1 MSSCSFQPFKSIS
14 TYPNKSE
21 SNSHLQAELV
31 TAYLNLKYTNEQF
44 KFLFNKKFIDEV
56 LDVLYDEV
64 TTREQKQKKESIDF
78 SDQRFYPYSVDLHR
92 LDEMDELREDSFP
105 EIYEQYSYLELLRIG
120 GFKLDHENFLS
131 ELDEVFRNFDG

>member
-1 MSSCSFQPFKSIS
+1 ML
-14 TYPNKSE
+14 E
-21 SNSHLQAELV
+21 
-31 TAYLNLKYTNEQF
+31 F

-64 TTREQKQKKESIDF
+64 TTREQK
-78 SDQRFYPYSVDLHR
+78 

-131 ELDEVFRNFDG
+131 ELDEVFRNFDVIADDKTKERRAEERKKYEKAYFK